1 MHDPLPKRAGSVHDR
16 TTRRT
21 RDACGNVERMHLP
34 FPVSRRCFATP
45 WCAFTPGS
53 RERGQYPSSRC
64 GRWASCW
71 MKDMRLKQGCTSL
84 AVGSLWWI
92 SCPCPR
98 ERAHLPTMRDER
110 WADPF
115 TFVIYGEDAPLVI
128 YGEADSCCQSNK
140 YCLTCMPLVCFI
152 HPNPPLLQFICTMC
166 WGCLT

>member
-1 MHDPLPKRAGSVHDR
+1 MHGPLPKRAGSVYDR

-21 RDACGNVERMHLP
+21 QDACGNVERMHLP
-34 FPVSRRCFATP
+34 FPVSRRCFATR
-45 WCAFTPGS
+45 WRASTPGS
-53 RERGQYPSSRC
+53 RERGQYLSPRC

-115 TFVIYGEDAPLVI
+115 TFVIYGEDAPSLRLVHVVGAI
-128 YGEADSCCQSNK
+128 NIVSRVCRWFALFAQTHRCCNLFALCVGDASRSD
-140 YCLTCMPLVCFI
+140 
-152 HPNPPLLQFICTMC
+152 
-166 WGCLT
+166 